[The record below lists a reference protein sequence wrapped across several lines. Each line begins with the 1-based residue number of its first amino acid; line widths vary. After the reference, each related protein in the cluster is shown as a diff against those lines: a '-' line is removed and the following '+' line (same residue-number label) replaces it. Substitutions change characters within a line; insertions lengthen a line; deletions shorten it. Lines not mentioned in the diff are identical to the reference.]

1 MKGKN
6 VFTTKEIAELRVL
19 ITKRQ
24 HASRDEQKK
33 IRHRMRAIGFYGQD
47 DWGIHDCQLSDLDA
61 LIKNEQIIVVDS
73 KIGSILDITPIEQ
86 SKFEVHTRV
95 TK

>member
-6 VFTTKEIAELRVL
+6 VFTSAEIAELRAL

-33 IRHRMRAIGFYGQD
+33 IRRRMREIGFYGQA

-61 LIKNEQIIVVDS
+61 LIKSGQIKIVD
-73 KIGSILDITPIEQ
+73 
-86 SKFEVHTRV
+86 
-95 TK
+95 